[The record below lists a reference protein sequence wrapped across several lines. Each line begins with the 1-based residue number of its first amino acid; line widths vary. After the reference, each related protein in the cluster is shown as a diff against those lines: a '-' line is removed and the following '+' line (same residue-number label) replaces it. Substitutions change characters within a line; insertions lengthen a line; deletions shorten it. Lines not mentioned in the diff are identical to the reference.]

1 MYSIIPINVKRN
13 GSDTLNPS
21 LIGSM
26 LLVNISSDVVTIT
39 TLDIVTTMLVQS
51 VKSNNIMRFAISD
64 TPPIDKLKDFIL
76 LVFFFDYCC
85 VGGIGGVLIGGCVT
99 NNPANAG
106 ICDAA
111 AQFAIPCVH
120 TRVSLLTDP

>member
-76 LVFFFDYCC
+76 LVFF
-85 VGGIGGVLIGGCVT
+85 LIIVVWVESEGC
-99 NNPANAG
+99 
-106 ICDAA
+106 
-111 AQFAIPCVH
+111 
-120 TRVSLLTDP
+120 